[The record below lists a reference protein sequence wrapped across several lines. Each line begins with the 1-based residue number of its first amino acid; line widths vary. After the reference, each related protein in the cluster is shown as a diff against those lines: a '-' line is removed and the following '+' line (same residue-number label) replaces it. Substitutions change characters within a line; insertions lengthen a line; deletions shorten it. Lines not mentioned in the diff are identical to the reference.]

1 MLKTIKN
8 TLKDLFVFLKNPK
21 DEQDIDQS
29 KQKKLKRLFS
39 LLVIDIPITVLL
51 SMLINYFA
59 KLGWVEIENHQVK
72 LLLDLAPVWLVFLL
86 AVIIIPFIEEII
98 FRFFLR
104 FRRNYFLQIIISIF
118 PKTKTPISGF
128 WNKNYGYI
136 FYLSAIAFALIHI
149 TNFGSNNPIFYLIPI
164 LVLPQFIIGL
174 FIGYLRV
181 HYNFMFGYLFHAIH
195 NAIFITVALLSME
208 GTSVQKLN
216 LETNDYSLK
225 IEEVSRIKTSYIHN
239 HNQDSISFIGTDFK
253 NIISILTNK
262 DYDLIESN
270 NNSQL
275 SKKITLNF
283 RSNSSDSLNR
293 DYLILKH
300 LSEIYSFK
308 IENKHRKQRVYNLV
322 VQDSLQ
328 LFKHSSNTENKINNT
343 STSVSLNKITFE
355 NTTLEQVAK
364 NLSVSYKNRFEVKDE
379 FFKEFNI
386 TLPNNNF
393 SKLEN
398 TLKTDYGIYLKEIEK
413 EIEYIYLNFQKE

>member
-1 MLKTIKN
+1 MLKTFKN

-29 KQKKLKRLFS
+29 KQNKVKKLFS
-39 LLVIDIPITVLL
+39 LLVIDIPIMVLL
-51 SMLINYFA
+51 SILINYFA

-98 FRFFLR
+98 FRLFLR

-118 PKTKTPISGF
+118 PKTKTPILGF
-128 WNKNYGYI
+128 WKNKFSFV
-136 FYLSAIAFALIHI
+136 FYLSAIFFALIHT

-164 LVLPQFIIGL
+164 LVLPQFIMGL
-174 FIGYLRV
+174 FLGYLRV
-181 HYNFMFGYLFHAIH
+181 RYNFMLGYLMHAIH

-208 GTSVQKLN
+208 ETANQKLN
-216 LETNDYSLK
+216 LETNGYSLK
-225 IEEVSRIKTSYIHN
+225 IEEVSGVNTSYIHN

-270 NNSQL
+270 NNSLL

-283 RSNSSDSLNR
+283 RNNSPDSLNK
-293 DYLILKH
+293 DSLILKY
-300 LSEIYSFK
+300 LSEIYSFR

-364 NLSVSYKNRFEVKDE
+364 TLSVSYKNRFEVKDE

-386 TLPNNNF
+386 TLPNNDF

-398 TLKTDYGIYLKEIEK
+398 TLKTDYGIDLKEIEK
-413 EIEYIYLNFQKE
+413 EIEYIYLNFQK